1 MLYGNIYVIIS
12 IRIGEGGV
20 NMLQVTERSKWSL
33 FWVHLTT
40 IVFRSA
46 VNGRGL
52 SSYGNCNILT
62 HPI

>member
-1 MLYGNIYVIIS
+1 
-12 IRIGEGGV
+12 
-20 NMLQVTERSKWSL
+20 MLQVTERSKWSL